1 MKSIKLRL
9 SRFML
14 RQSYDMISQK
24 FDSNKKRQLN
34 EYFFEVKV

>member
-14 RQSYDMISQK
+14 RQNYDMISKNLIQT
-24 FDSNKKRQLN
+24 KKTI
-34 EYFFEVKV
+34 